1 MVSGG
6 GEGGTIDF
14 TTDAG
19 GAIVSCVLAVGA
31 GKNYVDGSVITV
43 PEATLQGSA
52 LNAAGTGNAIVT
64 LTSSNVQNSA
74 AVTVAITAANLLT
87 EVTAATVDTAGSG
100 YVIGDQVQVVAADLG
115 GGSATN
121 AVFTLV
127 AADITDSNVFTLETI
142 SQGTIMNSSGTEGA
156 NGALTN
162 GTRDN
167 ISSFCS

>member
-1 MVSGG
+1 MLKITAADLV
-6 GEGGTIDF
+6 T
-14 TTDAG
+14 AG
-19 GAIVSCVLAVGA
+19 FIACDQDLDITLA
-31 GKNYVDGSVITV
+31 
-43 PEATLQGSA
+43 
-52 LNAAGTGNAIVT
+52 AA
-64 LTSSNVQNSA
+64 NVQDSSA
-74 AVTVAITAANLLT
+74 AQATITAANLLT

-167 ISSFCS
+167 IRWEIQAPNTGSVSYTHLTLPTKRIV